1 MCGAD
6 WYYHHCRSQFRFH
19 RIIVRL
25 VAYGTEV
32 GRVLRI
38 SFFFFF
44 LWRGFDE

>member
-6 WYYHHCRSQFRFH
+6 WYYHHCRFKFRFH
-19 RIIVRL
+19 RIIVSL

-38 SFFFFF
+38 SFSF
-44 LWRGFDE
+44 WPGCE